1 MQFVQQLVQ
10 KYDPATVFVSAATVV
25 VCVELAVMRVF
36 LPASASAMNE
46 ASLVEQICTTE
57 NIEQSA
63 QDVQDWSVS
72 ANSATEKFL
81 QDPAGW
87 QEELVE
93 MHAFGSAPVI
103 VEHESIAQVASR
115 AQFIAAANYAADN
128 LSLQSVMSGRT
139 MLANINGNIYREG
152 DTIPMRG
159 GEIQLDLIELGT
171 TFAVFQLAEGD
182 ENGDTTRTIFL
193 TSETTLAHGNRTP

>member
-1 MQFVQQLVQ
+1 MQFVQQLIQ

-36 LPASASAMNE
+36 VPASASAMSE
-46 ASLVEQICTTE
+46 ASLVAQICTTE

-72 ANSATEKFL
+72 ANSATKKFL

-93 MHAFGSAPVI
+93 IHTIDNARDTLVLYINNPFLSAILFTTEFDLVYKLNKKKTVSITDQPPTFGN
-103 VEHESIAQVASR
+103 ASP
-115 AQFIAAANYAADN
+115 ILLEY
-128 LSLQSVMSGRT
+128 
-139 MLANINGNIYREG
+139 
-152 DTIPMRG
+152 
-159 GEIQLDLIELGT
+159 LDLLLL
-171 TFAVFQLAEGD
+171 QLLLLPMQDLQME
-182 ENGDTTRTIFL
+182 
-193 TSETTLAHGNRTP
+193 

>member
-1 MQFVQQLVQ
+1 MQFVQQLI
-10 KYDPATVFVSAATVV
+10 KKHDPATVFVSAVTVV

-36 LPASASAMNE
+36 VPASASAMSE
-46 ASLVEQICTTE
+46 ASLVAQICTTE

-103 VEHESIAQVASR
+103 VEQELIAQDDSR
-115 AQFIAAANYAADN
+115 AQFIAAANYAAVN
-128 LSLQSVMSGRT
+128 LSLQSVMTGRIK
-139 MLANINGNIYREG
+139 LANINGNIYREG
-152 DTIPMRG
+152 DTISIRG
-159 GEIQLDLIELGT
+159 GEILLDLIELGT

-182 ENGDTTRTIFL
+182 ENGDTTRTIYL
-193 TSETTLAHGNRTP
+193 ASETTLAHGNRTP